1 MSANFVYNTGI
12 PATFST
18 NSYSIQGY
26 SIPQNPTN
34 SFNNSRVSD
43 YHRLDLSFTIHGKKK
58 EGKRWKG
65 DWIISVYNV
74 YNRKNAF
81 TIYLD
86 GNTPEGVPQAIKY
99 SIVGTIIPSVTYNFK
114 F

>member
-1 MSANFVYNTGI
+1 MT
-12 PATFST
+12 
-18 NSYSIQGY
+18 
-26 SIPQNPTN
+26 
-34 SFNNSRVSD
+34 D

-58 EGKRWKG
+58 EGRRWNG

-81 TIYLD
+81 TIFMD
-86 GNTPEGVPQAIKY
+86 SNTESGQPQAIKY
-99 SIVGTIIPSVTYNFK
+99 SIVGTVIPSVTYNFK